1 MTYLGP
7 LNWVTGLDMLLR
19 SRRHSVPLYTQ
30 MAQTLRGE
38 IDSGVWREGE
48 CLPPIDDLAR
58 RFGVARATV
67 RQAVELLENDG
78 LVRRRQG
85 LGTFVAKPPRE
96 QRWFP
101 LASDWT
107 SLLRMVELL
116 EPRLVLSEPAT
127 QAPRVS
133 PIDGVAA
140 PAYQLIRRVHYRD
153 GMPFCSI
160 EIYLAS
166 HIFDRASDVFNT
178 RVVVPV
184 LEQMRDLSIGK
195 AHQTLTIDGADTAT
209 AALLDL
215 PFGGPVAHVRR
226 SIADADGICIYIAR
240 IVYRGDVVKLEI
252 DLSPDP
258 SRANKECED

>member
-1 MTYLGP
+1 
-7 LNWVTGLDMLLR
+7 MLLR

-30 MAQTLRGE
+30 MAHTLRGE
-38 IDSGVWREGE
+38 IESGIWGQGE

-101 LASDWT
+101 LASDWP
-107 SLLRMVELL
+107 SLLRMVEPL

-127 QAPRVS
+127 LEPRIS
-133 PIDGVAA
+133 PIDGAA
-140 PAYQLIRRVHYRD
+140 AQAYQLIRRVHYRGD
-153 GMPFCSI
+153 MPFCTI
-160 EIYLAS
+160 EIYLAAY
-166 HIFDRASDVFNT
+166 IYNRAPDVFST
-178 RVVVPV
+178 RVVVPI
-184 LEQMRDLSIGK
+184 LEQMPDVSVGR

-209 AALLDL
+209 AGLLDL
-215 PFGGPVAHVRR
+215 PFGAPVASVRR
-226 SIADADGICIYIAR
+226 TIADDSGICIYVAK

-258 SRANKECED
+258 SRAKKERRN